1 MVEFRLNRNVFYGL
15 MAVLGIGLA
24 LGLGL
29 LIAQLMGGKSDTNSP
44 VAQATA
50 APGQLAA
57 PGQGAIQIDP
67 NNPQGAVDAITGNTA
82 ADPNTAALQPTPSID
97 YAKYGIGADGELKPE
112 QDAQVERTEMAAA
125 AAKLGNPGVLFIDT
139 RSSIEYEQGHIK
151 GAQNVQA
158 YTEDNKLETLPKD
171 KEIILYCA

>member
-24 LGLGL
+24 LGAGL
-29 LIAQLMGGKSDTNSP
+29 LIAQLMGGKSDSNSP

-50 APGQLAA
+50 APGQLTQPDA
-57 PGQGAIQIDP
+57 GAIQIDP
-67 NNPQGAVDAITGNTA
+67 SNPQAAVDAITGQSS
-82 ADPNTAALQPTPSID
+82 DPNAALQQPTPSID
-97 YAKYGIGADGELKPE
+97 YAKFGIGADGELTPQ
-112 QDAQVERTEMAAA
+112 QDGQVARIEIADAVG
-125 AAKLGNPGVLFIDT
+125 KLGNPGVLFVDT
-139 RSSIEYEQGHIK
+139 RSSIEFEQGHIQ

-158 YTEDNKLETLPKD
+158 YAEDNKLETLPKD

>member
-24 LGLGL
+24 LGAGL
-29 LIAQLMGGKSDTNSP
+29 MIAQLMGGKSDTNSP

-57 PGQGAIQIDP
+57 PHGGAIQIDP
-67 NNPQGAVDAITGNTA
+67 NNPQAAVDAITGQSS
-82 ADPNTAALQPTPSID
+82 DPNAAMAQPTPSID
-97 YAKYGIGADGELKPE
+97 YAKFGIGPDGELKPE
-112 QDAQVERTEMAAA
+112 QDAQVARVEIPDAV
-125 AAKLGNPGVLFIDT
+125 AKLGNAGVLFVDT
-139 RSSIEYEQGHIK
+139 RSSIEFEQGHIQ

-158 YTEDNKLETLPKD
+158 YAEDNKLETLPKD